1 MNTQTALTLKAINGS
16 LNISKVTSAIAQ
28 TVNKLDDKDVKEIIL
43 AYITYKA
50 VCFVC
55 TNKGKLT
62 IAFSDKKIILGGED
76 TSST

>member
-16 LNISKVTSAIAQ
+16 FNISKVTSTIVQ
-28 TVNKLDDKDVKEIIL
+28 IVNKLDGKDVKEINL

-55 TNKGKLT
+55 TNKGRLT
-62 IAFSDKKIILGGED
+62 IAFGDKKIILGGED